1 MLLFSRDDCI
11 SPVAS
16 HFLAYE
22 FNHPG
27 THKMEAYLSAAITYL
42 MVLRLEVS
50 FFSTLKEITNYMIS
64 HGISC
69 MSGSEKTKMIK
80 SWQ

>member
-1 MLLFSRDDCI
+1 
-11 SPVAS
+11 
-16 HFLAYE
+16 
-22 FNHPG
+22 
-27 THKMEAYLSAAITYL
+27 MEAYLSAAITYL